1 MIDKRCWRRRTGDFI
16 PNGDGKVPF
25 QAVSLKD
32 LSSSN
37 DHHMGH
43 SLGGHLTT
51 GVPGGCHTLH
61 ATSGGVIGTVDLETV
76 NSSPGNSSSC
86 LRASNYSRPYDIFP
100 VNVAIDATL
109 RRTGTSIGVS
119 GVTGHE
125 HQSFQVSSLFST
137 LHVPCFFL
145 LLKPIIERGRRRKGE
160 GEKRKTKPRKWP
172 ENQFASVLWLLQRFF
187 LLCQLLL

>member
-1 MIDKRCWRRRTGDFI
+1 M
-16 PNGDGKVPF
+16 PF

-32 LSSSN
+32 LSSNN
-37 DHHMGH
+37 DHHIGH

-51 GVPGGCHTLH
+51 GGPGGCHTLH
-61 ATSGGVIGTVDLETV
+61 STSGIIGTVDLETV

-125 HQSFQVSSLFST
+125 HQSFQVSKKE
-137 LHVPCFFL
+137 VFFL
-145 LLKPIIERGRRRKGE
+145 PLSMCMLHFFFFFLTSFTIIEKKQTQKMACEPVRKCTLVTA
-160 GEKRKTKPRKWP
+160 K
-172 ENQFASVLWLLQRFF
+172 VLFTL
-187 LLCQLLL
+187 QLLLCRCNFAA